1 MDEIVG
7 AIIAVNFVVQW
18 ERRYPKGH
26 IDVLAFQGCL
36 RREFNPHTV
45 EAELRSDLRSVTHA
59 IGRLM
64 YYGAAKESMPLR
76 ITGLFSQKITSRSS
90 E

>member
-1 MDEIVG
+1 MDEIVE
-7 AIIAVNFVVQW
+7 AIIAVSFVVQR

-26 IDVLAFQGCL
+26 MDVLAFQGCL

-45 EAELRSDLRSVTHA
+45 EAELRSVTHA
-59 IGRLM
+59 IGQLM

-76 ITGLFSQKITSRSS
+76 ITGLF
-90 E
+90 